1 MAGSPS
7 RQKFSKWPV
16 FKGVGAGERFHGLN
30 GRSWNEGGLIALM
43 GQLRSET
50 TQAVT
55 GASVIVTQHPD
66 PQRVALNVIQEMIGK
81 PVQIATS
88 QAAGIKVIEARIRAG
103 LLNPELKLDEK
114 IVSQIIGDGIILA

>member
-1 MAGSPS
+1 
-7 RQKFSKWPV
+7 
-16 FKGVGAGERFHGLN
+16 
-30 GRSWNEGGLIALM
+30 M

-66 PQRVALNVIQEMIGK
+66 PQRVALNVIQKVIGK

-103 LLNPELKLDEK
+103 LLNPDLKLGKE
-114 IVSQIIGDGIILA
+114 IVSQIIGDVIILAENLIQIGPNPPMEASDHGVSVQ